1 MLTDNAKICS
11 MQSKILLLF
20 IVLVA
25 YSSCKTT
32 KNNIETKEL
41 PPITIKATEEKKV
54 YRATNTVLNDIKHVK
69 LDVSFDW
76 GKKYLF
82 GKEWITLQPRF
93 YPQTTLFLNARGMQ
107 INDVQL
113 TDGKNNIKKLE
124 FSYANDSL
132 TILLDKTYTRDEKY
146 TLFID
151 YVAKPDELGKLG
163 GSAAINSDKGL
174 YFINADGKDPNKP
187 TQLWTQGE
195 TQSNSVWYPTI
206 DSPNQRMTQEIRIT
220 VDTSF
225 VTLSNGALVSSVLS
239 DDKKIR
245 TDTWQ
250 MSLPHAPYLTMMAVS
265 NYKVVKDKW
274 KNMEVNYYVDPSHEQ
289 YAKEI
294 FNHTPEMIQFFSD
307 KLIEYPWEK
316 YAQVIAHDY
325 VSGAMENTTASL
337 FGEFVQKTHRELI
350 DESNDDIVAHELI
363 HQWFGDYVTCE
374 SWSNIP
380 LNEGFATYGE
390 YLWNEYKYGRD
401 HADYTGLQDLNGYL
415 SESKYKQENL
425 IRFHYDAREEVFDG
439 HSYAKGGR
447 ILHMLRKLV
456 GDDAFFTSLKKYLS
470 DNKFTAV
477 EAHNL
482 RLAFEAVTG
491 QDLNWFFNQ
500 WFFASGHPD
509 IEISYNYIDSLKKQ
523 EVTIEQK
530 QNLEKTPLYKLPLA
544 IDIYENGKPKR
555 LYITVENKKDIFLFD
570 CLVKPDVVNVDAEKQ
585 LLCTKAD
592 NHTTE
597 EWFFLFYN
605 TPLYLD
611 RWESFQKISKL
622 VPDNEEAV
630 AAVRKALAD
639 AHYSIRN
646 AALKSIDKLTR
657 EQKDK
662 LKSLLLQMAQTDV
675 KSSVRNNAVAS
686 LAKNFEGTD
695 INEMLLQAVNDSSYN
710 VMGTALTKY
719 VELNPKEG
727 MVLANRFE
735 TDNNSNVII
744 TLANIYTEYG
754 DDTNFDYLYSRA
766 DLIKGFDAYGFAQTY
781 GKFISKCSPE
791 NITKGKEKLVNI
803 ATNGSSWFV
812 RGQATNSLKDVT
824 KSIDERIKKL
834 STETEFDKIKALKTA
849 KEKVEGDITAIK
861 ALEKD
866 DRLKKIYGS
875 N

>member
-1 MLTDNAKICS
+1 MRLR
-11 MQSKILLLF
+11 ILGLL
-20 IVLVA
+20 IVLLV

-41 PPITIKATEEKKV
+41 PPITIKATEEKKI
-54 YRATNTVLNDIKHVK
+54 YQATNTVLHDIKHVK
-69 LDVSFDW
+69 LEVSFDW
-76 GKKYLF
+76 SKKYLF

-93 YPQTTLFLNARGMQ
+93 YPQSKLFLNARGMQ
-107 INDVQL
+107 INEVQL
-113 TDGKNNIKKLE
+113 TDGKNNLKKLE
-124 FSYANDSL
+124 FSYVNDSI
-132 TILLDKTYTRDEKY
+132 TIMLDKTYTRDEKY

-151 YVAKPDELGKLG
+151 YVAKPDELEKLG

-174 YFINADGKDPNKP
+174 YFINVDGKDPNKP

-206 DSPNQRMTQEIRIT
+206 DSPNQRMTQELSIT

-225 VTLSNGALVSSVLS
+225 VTLSNGLLVSSVFS
-239 DDKKIR
+239 ADKKTR
-245 TDTWQ
+245 TDTWK

-265 NYKVVKDKW
+265 NFKVVKDRW

-289 YAKEI
+289 YAKQI
-294 FNHTPEMIQFFSD
+294 FGNTPEMINFFSD
-307 KLIEYPWEK
+307 KLIPFPWEK
-316 YAQVIAHDY
+316 YSQVIAHDY
-325 VSGAMENTTASL
+325 VSGAMENTTATL
-337 FGEFVQKTHRELI
+337 HGEFLQKTSRELL
-350 DESNDDIVAHELI
+350 DETNEDVIAHELF

-380 LNEGFATYGE
+380 LNESFATYGE
-390 YLWNEYKYGRD
+390 YLWNEHKYGRD

-415 SESKYKQENL
+415 SEAKYKQENL
-425 IRFHYDAREEVFDG
+425 IRFTYDTREEMFDG

-447 ILHMLRKLV
+447 ILHMLRKYV
-456 GDDAFFTSLKKYLS
+456 GDDAFFESLKKYLN

-482 RLAFEAVTG
+482 RLAFEAVSG

-523 EVTIEQK
+523 EVVIQQK

-544 IDIYENGKPKR
+544 IDIYENGKTKR
-555 LYITVENKKDIFLFD
+555 VNITAENNKDVFLFD
-570 CLVKPDVVNVDAEKQ
+570 CQSKPNVVNVDAEKQ
-585 LLCTKAD
+585 LLCTKTD

-605 TPLYLD
+605 APLYLD

-622 VPDNEEAV
+622 VPDNENAV

-639 AHYSIRN
+639 THYTLRN
-646 AALKSIDKLTR
+646 AALKTIDKLTR

-662 LKSLLLQMAQTDV
+662 LKSLLFQMAQTDV
-675 KSSVRNNAVAS
+675 KASVRNNAVAC

-695 INEMLLQAVNDSSYN
+695 INEMLLNAVNDSSYN

-719 VELNPKEG
+719 VELNHKEG

-735 TDNNSNVII
+735 TDNNPNVII
-744 TLANIYTEYG
+744 TLADIYNDFG
-754 DDTNFDYLYSRA
+754 DDSNFDYLYSRA
-766 DLIKGFDAYGFAQTY
+766 DMIKGFDVYGFAQTY
-781 GKFISKCSPE
+781 GKFLAKCSAE
-791 NITKGKEKLVNI
+791 NIIKGKDKLVNI
-803 ATNGSSWFV
+803 ATNASSWFV
-812 RGQATNSLKDVT
+812 RGQGTASLKDIT
-824 KSIDERIKKL
+824 KGIEDRIKKL
-834 STETEFDKIKALKTA
+834 SAETEFDKIKALKTA
-849 KEKVEGDITAIK
+849 KEKIEADVTAIK
-861 ALEKD
+861 SAEKD
-866 DRLKKIYGS
+866 ERLKKVYG
-875 N
+875 NN

>member
-1 MLTDNAKICS
+1 

>member
-1 MLTDNAKICS
+1 

-25 YSSCKTT
+25 YTSCKTT

-41 PPITIKATEEKKV
+41 PPITIKATEEKKI
-54 YRATNTVLNDIKHVK
+54 YQATNTVLHDIKHVK

-76 GKKYLF
+76 GKKHLF

-239 DDKKIR
+239 DDKKMR

-425 IRFHYDAREEVFDG
+425 IRFHYNAREEVFDG

-657 EQKDK
+657 GQKDK

>member
-1 MLTDNAKICS
+1 
-11 MQSKILLLF
+11 MQSRIFLLL
-20 IVLVA
+20 IVSLI
-25 YSSCKTT
+25 YTSCKTA

-41 PPITIKATEEKKV
+41 LPITIKATEEKKI
-54 YRATNTVLNDIKHVK
+54 YQATNTVLHDVKHVK

-76 GKKYLF
+76 IKKHLL

-93 YPQTTLFLNARGMQ
+93 YPQSKLFLNARGMQ

-113 TDGKNNIKKLE
+113 TDGKNTIKKLE

-132 TILLDKTYTRDEKY
+132 SISLDKTYSRDEKY

-151 YVAKPDELGKLG
+151 YVAKPDELVKLG

-195 TQSNSVWYPTI
+195 TQSNSVWFPII
-206 DSPNQRMTQEIRIT
+206 DSPNQRMTQELSMT

-225 VTLSNGALVSSVLS
+225 VTLSNGALISTVFSV
-239 DDKKIR
+239 DKKMR
-245 TDTWQ
+245 TDTWK
-250 MSLPHAPYLTMMAVS
+250 MTLPHAPYLTMMAVS

-274 KNMEVNYYVDPSHEQ
+274 KNMEVNYYVDATHEQ
-289 YAKEI
+289 YAKQI

-307 KLIEYPWEK
+307 RLIEYPWEK

-337 FGEFVQKTHRELI
+337 FGEFVQKTSRELI
-350 DESNDDIVAHELI
+350 DETNDDIVAHELI

-401 HADYTGLQDLNGYL
+401 HADYTGLQDLNSYL
-415 SESKYKQENL
+415 SEAKYKQENL
-425 IRFHYDAREEVFDG
+425 IRFHYDAREEMFDG

-447 ILHMLRKLV
+447 ILHMLRKHV
-456 GDDAFFTSLKKYLS
+456 GDDAFFASLRKYLN

-509 IEISYNYIDSLKKQ
+509 IEISYNYIDSLKMQ

-544 IDIYENGKPKR
+544 IDIYESGKPKR
-555 LYITVENKKDIFLFD
+555 VNIIAENKKDIFLFD

-585 LLCTKAD
+585 LLCTKND

-605 TPLYLD
+605 APLYLD

-622 VPDNEEAV
+622 VPDNEDAV
-630 AAVRKALAD
+630 ALVRKALAD
-639 AHYSIRN
+639 GHYSVRT
-646 AALKSIDKLTR
+646 AAVKTIEKLTR

-662 LKSLLLQMAQTDV
+662 LKSLLLQMAQTDL
-675 KSSVRNNAVAS
+675 KSSVRNSAVSS
-686 LAKNFEGTD
+686 LAKNFEGAD
-695 INEMLLQAVNDSSYN
+695 IKEMLLHAVNDSSYN
-710 VMGTALTKY
+710 VMSTALTKY
-719 VELNPKEG
+719 VELNHKEG

-735 TDNNSNVII
+735 TDNNPNVII
-744 TLANIYTEYG
+744 ALANIYTEHG

-766 DLIKGFDAYGFAQTY
+766 DLIKGFDVYGFAQTY
-781 GKFISKCSPE
+781 GKFLSKCTPE

-803 ATNGSSWFV
+803 ANNGSSWFV
-812 RGQATNSLKDVT
+812 RGQATNSLKDIT
-824 KSIDERIKKL
+824 KSIDDRINKL
-834 STETEFDKIKALKTA
+834 SAETEFDKIKALKNT
-849 KEKVEGDITAIK
+849 KEKIEGDIASIK